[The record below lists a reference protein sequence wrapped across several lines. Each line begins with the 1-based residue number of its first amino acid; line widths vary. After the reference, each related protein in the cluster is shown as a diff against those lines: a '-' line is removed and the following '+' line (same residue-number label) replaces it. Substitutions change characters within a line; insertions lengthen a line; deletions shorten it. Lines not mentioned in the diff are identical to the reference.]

1 MFEINK
7 KSLIFLALLMA
18 LSLVIVGDAV
28 SGTTGAS
35 FTALYTFFKDLV
47 LGFGGKA
54 ISIAA
59 VALGGIIS
67 IARVNPIPVLA
78 GVGFAIFM
86 QFTPGI
92 IEAIMSATI

>member
-1 MFEINK
+1 MLLINK
-7 KSLIFLALLMA
+7 NSLIFLVLAV
-18 LSLVIVGDAV
+18 LSLFFVGDAM

-35 FTALYTFFKDLV
+35 FTALYTFFKELV

-54 ISIAA
+54 IAIAA

-67 IARVNPIPVLA
+67 IARVNPIPALA

-92 IEAIMSATI
+92 IEVIMTATI

>member
-1 MFEINK
+1 MLVINK
-7 KSLIFLALLMA
+7 KSLIFLAFVVM
-18 LSLVIVGDAV
+18 SLVIVSDAV
-28 SGTTGAS
+28 SGTTGTS
-35 FTALYTFFKDLV
+35 FSALYTFFKDLV

-54 ISIAA
+54 ILIAA

-67 IARVNPIPVLA
+67 IARVNPVPVLT

-92 IEAIMSATI
+92 IEVIMTATI